1 MMKAD
6 TCNYECEQYAPF
18 SSKRNIL
25 ESCNDRFS
33 CTVNWTVIYD
43 VNSQPI
49 YNSTSTNSVYSK
61 MENFVSSLFSSSSD
75 QLNNNS
81 VVTYVQ
87 SGVKA
92 YQIFSDQYCYNN
104 TIGKAVKIFVLKE
117 NVTNALFVYYEDATG
132 RGVGWRI
139 ALTLY
144 CLLFG
149 GCLIYCLFHIIKNS
163 RDERRNGERTAL
175 RTTF

>member
-6 TCNYECEQYAPF
+6 TCNYECEQYVPF
-18 SSKRNIL
+18 SAKRNIL

-33 CTVNWTVIYD
+33 CTVNWTITYD
-43 VNSQPI
+43 ANLQPI
-49 YNSTSTNSVYSK
+49 YNSTSNTIYSK
-61 MENFVSSLFSSSSD
+61 MENFVFSLFSSSSVD
-75 QLNNNS
+75 LNNNS

-92 YQIFSDQYCYNN
+92 YEVFSNQYCYNN
-104 TIGKAVKIFVLKE
+104 TVGTAVKIFVLKE
-117 NVTNALFVYYEDATG
+117 NVTNALFVYNRDATG
-132 RGVGWRI
+132 RGFGWRI
-139 ALTLY
+139 ALTVY